1 MVKGFRVFIGAEGI
15 ERAGSY
21 SLHPVHPYDVNR
33 QSLSHE
39 RTHDEPDSDWEPRY
53 VRKIR
58 PSDEDIGMTWVGE
71 HDIDSK
77 ASDLIARFHERLYEK
92 L

>member
-1 MVKGFRVFIGAEGI
+1 MG
-15 ERAGSY
+15 GS
-21 SLHPVHPYDVNR
+21 
-33 QSLSHE
+33 QSSFCFLFSFSKNS
-39 RTHDEPDSDWEPRY
+39 RSVDKDSDWEPRY